1 MRPILLALCI
11 FLQLTSFSQ
20 QTLQSPEKFLGY
32 SLGSSYTNHFQ
43 IVQYFQA
50 VAAAQ
55 PGKVKLVNYGKTY
68 EGRPLM
74 LAFISTEEN
83 IRNLESIRMNNL
95 RLAGLSKDK
104 MAPTETTPVLVW
116 LSYNVHGNEPSSSEA
131 AMKTIYALLDPASSQ
146 ASNWL
151 KNTVIVIDPCINP
164 DGRDRYANWQNG
176 VSSLVADPNPQS
188 REHREPWPGGRIN
201 HYYFDLNRDW
211 AWQTQVETK
220 QRMKMYN
227 EWLPQVHVDFHE
239 QGFNEPYY
247 FAPAAEPY
255 HEVITPWQRE
265 FQQMIGKSNA
275 KYFDE
280 KGWLYFTKERF
291 DLFYPSYGDTYPTY
305 NGAIGMT
312 FEQGGGPRGGKA
324 VQIED
329 GDTLTL
335 ADRIEHHFTTGMST
349 VEVSSINAARLLKE
363 FRKFFNDGLNGT
375 SLEYKYY
382 VIRTK
387 TSMGGEGG
395 TLGTYLRNNGIEYG
409 FANAKSN
416 AKGFNYY
423 SGKEESFTINEND
436 LVIPAQQAR
445 ASMVKVLFE
454 PNSKLSDSAT
464 YDITAWSLPYA
475 MGLEAYAVKEKLL
488 LSGTK
493 EKIPLTTGLTVS
505 DKMPKAYAYVIPWT
519 SIGSAELLA
528 QLLKAGIKMRY
539 AEQLFEI
546 NGRKFEKGSLIIT
559 KAANKLSDDKLFSTL
574 TECMLKSPDYYENI
588 VPVTSG
594 FVDKGFDLGSD
605 RVRYINAPRVAL
617 LSGEGL
623 SANAVGEV
631 WHFFEQQIKY
641 PVSLI
646 NAADL
651 GQINWKSFDVLIMP
665 DGFYRSLS
673 DKAVTE
679 DLRTWI
685 QQGGRVV
692 ALENAVSQLSNL
704 DWAIKKKKEDPKK
717 DEGKT
722 DYSLIKKY
730 EDREKDY
737 LRNSIPGAVY
747 RVELDN
753 THPLGFG
760 YPSQYYTLKQDDNLY
775 EFIQGGGWNV
785 GVIKKNNYV
794 TGFAG
799 VNTKEK
805 LKDGLVL
812 GVQEMGRGSIV
823 YFADDPIFRGFW
835 ENGKLMLANAIFMV
849 GQ

>member
-1 MRPILLALCI
+1 MRQFLLAFGFL
-11 FLQLTSFSQ
+11 LQLTAFSQ
-20 QTLQSPEKFLGY
+20 QTLLSPEKFLGY
-32 SLGSSYTNHFQ
+32 PLGSRYTNHYQ
-43 IVQYFQA
+43 IVQYFQS

-55 PGKVKLVNYGKTY
+55 PEKVKLVNYGKTY

-74 LAFISTEEN
+74 LAFISSDEN
-83 IRNLESIRMNNL
+83 IRNLETIRMNNL

-104 MAPTETTPVLVW
+104 MAPSETTPVLVW

-131 AMKTIYALLDPASSQ
+131 AMKTLFTLLDQGSPQSA
-146 ASNWL
+146 NWL
-151 KNTVIVIDPCINP
+151 KNTVIVIDPCLNP

-176 VSSLVADPNPQS
+176 VASIVPDPNPQT

-211 AWQTQVETK
+211 AWQTQIESR
-220 QRMKMYN
+220 QRVKVYN

-335 ADRIEHHFTTGMST
+335 ADRIEHHYTTGLST
-349 VEVSSINAARLLKE
+349 VEVSSANAAKLLKE
-363 FRKFFNDGLNGT
+363 FRKFFNDGISGT
-375 SLEYKYY
+375 SHEYKYY
-382 VIRTK
+382 IVRSK
-387 TSMGGEGG
+387 PSMGSEGG
-395 TLGTYLRNNGIEYG
+395 TLGNYLRNNGIEYG
-409 FANAKSN
+409 FANVKMN

-423 SGKEESFTINEND
+423 TGKDEAFTINEND
-436 LVIPAQQAR
+436 LVIQAQQPR

-454 PNSKLSDSAT
+454 PNSKLVDSAT

-475 MGLEAYAVKEKLL
+475 MGLDAYAVKEKLL
-488 LSGTK
+488 LVNMK
-493 EKIPLTTGLTVS
+493 NKIPPVAGLPIT
-505 DKMPKAYAYVIPWT
+505 DNIPKAYAYIIPWT
-519 SIGSAELLA
+519 GFGSAELLA
-528 QLLKAGIKMRY
+528 QLLKAGIKVRY
-539 AEQLFEI
+539 AEQPFEI
-546 NGRKFEKGSLIIT
+546 GARKFEKGSLIIT

-574 TECMLKSPDYYENI
+574 TQCMVKSPNYFENI

-605 RVRYINAPRVAL
+605 RVRYINSPRVAL

-623 SANAVGEV
+623 NPNAVGEI
-631 WHFFEQQIKY
+631 WHFFEQQLKY
-641 PVSLI
+641 PLSVL
-646 NAADL
+646 NAADI

-673 DKAVTE
+673 DKTITD
-679 DLRTWI
+679 DLRSWI
-685 QQGGRVV
+685 QQGGRVI
-692 ALENAVSQLSNL
+692 AMENAVSQLSNL
-704 DWAIKKKKEDPKK
+704 DWAIKKKKEDVKK

-722 DYSLIKKY
+722 DYTVLKKY

-753 THPLGFG
+753 THPLAFG
-760 YPSQYYTLKQDDNLY
+760 YPSQYYTLKQDINIY
-775 EFIQGGGWNV
+775 EYINGGGWNV
-785 GVIKKNNYV
+785 GVIRKNNYI

-799 VNTKEK
+799 FNTKEK
-805 LKDGLVL
+805 LKDGLVF
-812 GVQEMGRGSIV
+812 GVQEIGRGNVV
-823 YFADDPIFRGFW
+823 YFTDDPIFRGFW
-835 ENGKLMLANAIFMV
+835 ENGKLLLANAIFMV

>member
-1 MRPILLALCI
+1 
-11 FLQLTSFSQ
+11 
-20 QTLQSPEKFLGY
+20 
-32 SLGSSYTNHFQ
+32 
-43 IVQYFQA
+43 
-50 VAAAQ
+50 
-55 PGKVKLVNYGKTY
+55 
-68 EGRPLM
+68 
-74 LAFISTEEN
+74 
-83 IRNLESIRMNNL
+83 
-95 RLAGLSKDK
+95 
-104 MAPTETTPVLVW
+104 
-116 LSYNVHGNEPSSSEA
+116 
-131 AMKTIYALLDPASSQ
+131 
-146 ASNWL
+146 
-151 KNTVIVIDPCINP
+151 
-164 DGRDRYANWQNG
+164 
-176 VSSLVADPNPQS
+176 VSA
-188 REHREPWPGGRIN
+188 
-201 HYYFDLNRDW
+201 
-211 AWQTQVETK
+211 
-220 QRMKMYN
+220 
-227 EWLPQVHVDFHE
+227 
-239 QGFNEPYY
+239 
-247 FAPAAEPY
+247 
-255 HEVITPWQRE
+255 
-265 FQQMIGKSNA
+265 
-275 KYFDE
+275 
-280 KGWLYFTKERF
+280 
-291 DLFYPSYGDTYPTY
+291 
-305 NGAIGMT
+305 
-312 FEQGGGPRGGKA
+312 
-324 VQIED
+324 
-329 GDTLTL
+329 
-335 ADRIEHHFTTGMST
+335 
-349 VEVSSINAARLLKE
+349 
-363 FRKFFNDGLNGT
+363 
-375 SLEYKYY
+375 
-382 VIRTK
+382 
-387 TSMGGEGG
+387 
-395 TLGTYLRNNGIEYG
+395 
-409 FANAKSN
+409 
-416 AKGFNYY
+416 
-423 SGKEESFTINEND
+423 
-436 LVIPAQQAR
+436 
-445 ASMVKVLFE
+445 
-454 PNSKLSDSAT
+454 
-464 YDITAWSLPYA
+464 
-475 MGLEAYAVKEKLL
+475 
-488 LSGTK
+488 TK
-493 EKIPLTTGLTVS
+493 EKIPLTSGLTVS

-539 AEQLFEI
+539 AEQPFEI

-588 VPVTSG
+588 VPVSSG

-631 WHFFEQQIKY
+631 WHFFEQQLKY

-646 NAADL
+646 NASDL

-692 ALENAVSQLSNL
+692 ALENAVSQLSSL
-704 DWAIKKKKEDPKK
+704 DWAIKKKKEDTKK

-722 DYSLIKKY
+722 DYSVIKKY